1 PSILETSSW
10 LSGFIAA
17 SFCMGAVVAPGAGLA
32 GLLGEVDIWAEAA
45 PVMSA
50 SAATVAIG
58 SLRMER
64 LQCSYQLSCER
75 AAFAPGSAAPRAR
88 GDSPATPLYILLRH
102 IYELLHSSMIAQY
115 SFFQIP

>member
-1 PSILETSSW
+1 
-10 LSGFIAA
+10 
-17 SFCMGAVVAPGAGLA
+17 MGAVVVAPGAGLA

-64 LQCSYQLSCER
+64 LQCSSQLSCER
-75 AAFAPGSAAPRAR
+75 AAFEASSVCRCRWAVPRR
-88 GDSPATPLYILLRH
+88 VPLTYCYVMFTNCYIV
-102 IYELLHSSMIAQY
+102 QY
-115 SFFQIP
+115 CFFQIPCSTDI

>member
-1 PSILETSSW
+1 
-10 LSGFIAA
+10 
-17 SFCMGAVVAPGAGLA
+17 MGAVVAPGAGLA

-64 LQCSYQLSCER
+64 LQCSSQLSCER
-75 AAFAPGSAAPRAR
+75 AAFEPGSVCPLFAWA
-88 GDSPATPLYILLRH
+88 GTPACASHIVTLRLLIVTLINDH
-102 IYELLHSSMIAQY
+102 SVLLL
-115 SFFQIP
+115 PNTWLD